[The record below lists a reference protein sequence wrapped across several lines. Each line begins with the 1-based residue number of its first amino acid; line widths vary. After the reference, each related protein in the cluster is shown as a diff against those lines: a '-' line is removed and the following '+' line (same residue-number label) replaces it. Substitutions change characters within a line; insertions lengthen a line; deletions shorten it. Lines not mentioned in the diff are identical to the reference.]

1 MIEPVS
7 QAHIESEI
15 LRFSQ
20 LLESAVQAGK
30 RRGEEAAMADTNFDI
45 AYSKAF
51 LLAKEDKLSDQA
63 AKARAI
69 VLSADLLSLRNAT
82 ETLYDS
88 SKEAGRNYRAI
99 LDGLRTINANL
110 RPLVV
115 G

>member
-1 MIEPVS
+1 MTEPVS

-15 LRFSQ
+15 LRFSA

-30 RRGEEAAMADTNFDI
+30 RRGEEAAAADTDFDI

-69 VLSADLLSLRNAT
+69 VLCEHQLRLRNAT
-82 ETLYDS
+82 EALFDS
-88 SKEAGRNYRAI
+88 SKEAGRNFRAI

-110 RPLVV
+110 RPLVTH
-115 G
+115 